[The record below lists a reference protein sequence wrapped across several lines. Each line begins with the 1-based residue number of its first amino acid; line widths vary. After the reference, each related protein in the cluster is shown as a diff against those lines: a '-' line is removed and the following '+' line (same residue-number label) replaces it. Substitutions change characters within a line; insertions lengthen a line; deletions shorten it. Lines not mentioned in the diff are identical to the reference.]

1 MPASQSIPAS
11 SAKILGLVALGDLV
25 AGVVLSALG
34 LSRDNQ
40 VLAIV
45 GIVLLISGGGMLALV
60 TLLRN
65 KPEAL

>member
-1 MPASQSIPAS
+1 MPASQSIPAQ

-25 AGVVLSALG
+25 VGVVLSVLG
-34 LSRDNQ
+34 LSQDNQ

-45 GIVLLISGGGMLALV
+45 GVVLLISGGGMLALV